1 MLEGIYNNTV
11 DTIDLTNAEVGDQ
24 AMAQICEFVKYSKA
38 RTIKFIRNKLT
49 DSGIEKLLPSLSN
62 AQILNL
68 SQNNLTEAVI
78 DILIKHRFGYLSGL
92 KNIILSQNKIIE
104 RKHKAKI
111 DQLRAM
117 NVVVSV

>member
-1 MLEGIYNNTV
+1 MLDGIFNNTV
-11 DTIDLTNAEVGDQ
+11 DTIDFTNAEVGDQ
-24 AMAQICEFVKYSKA
+24 TMNQICEFVKFSKA

-49 DSGIEKLLPSLSN
+49 DNGIEKIIPSLVN

-78 DILIKHRFGYLSGL
+78 DIIIKHRYGYLSGL
-92 KNIILSQNKIIE
+92 KNLILSQNKIIE

-117 NVVVSV
+117 NILVSV

>member
-1 MLEGIYNNTV
+1 MLPA
-11 DTIDLTNAEVGDQ
+11 LA
-24 AMAQICEFVKYSKA
+24 
-38 RTIKFIRNKLT
+38 
-49 DSGIEKLLPSLSN
+49 N

-78 DILIKHRFGYLSGL
+78 DIFIKHRFGYLSGL
-92 KNIILSQNKIIE
+92 KNLILSQNKIIE

-117 NVVVSV
+117 NIVVSVWGLKRISAKKLVVQNHGKDISMNPHW

>member
-1 MLEGIYNNTV
+1 MK
-11 DTIDLTNAEVGDQ
+11 
-24 AMAQICEFVKYSKA
+24 FSKA

-49 DSGIEKLLPSLSN
+49 DGGIEKMLPALNN

-78 DILIKHRFGYLSGL
+78 DIFIKHRYGYLSGL

-111 DQLRAM
+111 DKLRAM
-117 NVVVSV
+117 NIVVSV

>member
-1 MLEGIYNNTV
+1 MLDAIFNNTV
-11 DTIDLTNAEVGDQ
+11 DTIDFTNAEVGDQ
-24 AMAQICEFVKYSKA
+24 TMNQICEFVKFSKA

-49 DSGIEKLLPSLSN
+49 DNGIEKIIPSLAN

-78 DILIKHRFGYLSGL
+78 DIIIKHRYGYLSGL
-92 KNIILSQNKIIE
+92 KNLILSQNKIIE

-117 NVVVSV
+117 NILVSV

>member
-1 MLEGIYNNTV
+1 MK
-11 DTIDLTNAEVGDQ
+11 
-24 AMAQICEFVKYSKA
+24 FSKA

-49 DSGIEKLLPSLSN
+49 DGGIEKMLPALSN

-78 DILIKHRFGYLSGL
+78 DIFIKHRYGYLSGL

-111 DQLRAM
+111 DKLRAM
-117 NVVVSV
+117 NIVVSV

>member
-1 MLEGIYNNTV
+1 
-11 DTIDLTNAEVGDQ
+11 
-24 AMAQICEFVKYSKA
+24 MAQICEFVKYSKA

-78 DILIKHRFGYLSGL
+78 DIFIKHRFGYLSGL